1 MKNYQIKQLNNLGL
15 KNPELYTE
23 NDLLNILPKHICYY
37 HYELINNSNVLGYIT
52 HRIIPSKSICVG
64 QGEYIGGCN
73 MCINHLFISKQNN
86 LIDRIIDVLNQI
98 INYIKNNG
106 FNRLMIDIDV
116 NIFNKDT
123 FYSPY
128 TYKIIGG
135 SNEIIKILE
144 HLGGKNVY
152 NLTGT
157 HSESCYFINHNKFII
172 NQHIDT
178 ITDTN
183 YLIELNEFKN
193 KFNEHL
199 Q

>member
-1 MKNYQIKQLNNLGL
+1 MKNYQIKQLNDLGL

-23 NDLLNILPKHICYY
+23 NDLLNILPEHIYY
-37 HYELINNSNVLGYIT
+37 YNYKLINNSDMLGYIAHT
-52 HRIIPSKSICVG
+52 IIPSKSICVG

-73 MCINHLFISKQNN
+73 MSINYLFISKQNN

-106 FNRLMIDIDV
+106 FNKLMINIDI

-123 FYSPY
+123 FNSPY

-144 HLGGKNVY
+144 YLGGKNVY

-157 HSESCYFINHNKFII
+157 HLESCYFINHNKFII
-172 NQHIDT
+172 NQNIDT

-183 YLIELNEFKN
+183 YLIDLNEFKN
-193 KFNEHL
+193 KFNKYL

>member
-1 MKNYQIKQLNNLGL
+1 MKNYQIKQLNDLGL

-23 NDLLNILPKHICYY
+23 DDLLNILPKDICYFQ
-37 HYELINNSNVLGYIT
+37 YELINNSNILGYIT
-52 HRIIPSKSICVG
+52 HKIIPSKSICVG

-73 MCINHLFISKQNN
+73 MCINYLFISKQNN

-106 FNRLMIDIDV
+106 FNKLMI
-116 NIFNKDT
+116 NINTKLFNQNT
-123 FYSPY
+123 FDSPY

-157 HSESCYFINHNKFII
+157 SLESCYFINYNKFII
-172 NQHIDT
+172 TQHIDT
-178 ITDTN
+178 ITDTK
-183 YLIELNEFKN
+183 YLINLNDFKN
-193 KFNEHL
+193 IFNEYL
-199 Q
+199 